1 MKCIVCHGEDIA
13 LREITEEIKRGN
25 DLVHVPMRVLTCG
38 QCGERYY
45 NRETMRRLE
54 EIRRDVAAHADSLR
68 EVGKVLLYTR

>member
-13 LREITEEIKRGN
+13 LREVTEEIKRGS
-25 DLVHVPMRVLTCG
+25 DVVCVPMRVLVCA

-45 NRETMRRLE
+45 DRPAMRRIE
-54 EIRRDVAAHADSLR
+54 SIRHDVATGDSSLR